1 MSKDQ
6 DFLLADPMGIKME
19 LKVNLAG
26 VHQPAEPQYC
36 IFLLDVINIG
46 ATGHL
51 INSGNIDF
59 TFTGVV

>member
-1 MSKDQ
+1 
-6 DFLLADPMGIKME
+6 ME

-46 ATGHL
+46 ATDHL
-51 INSGNIDF
+51 INSGNMDF
-59 TFTGVV
+59 TFTGAV